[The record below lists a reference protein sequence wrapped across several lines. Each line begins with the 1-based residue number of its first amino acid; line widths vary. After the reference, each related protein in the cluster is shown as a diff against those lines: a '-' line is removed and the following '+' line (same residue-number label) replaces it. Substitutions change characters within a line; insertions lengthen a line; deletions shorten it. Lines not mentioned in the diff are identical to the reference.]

1 MKSTNPRI
9 LTGVVTSNKADKTIT
24 VKIERK
30 VKHPLYGKVVKRASK
45 VHAHDENNSASIG
58 DIVSVKECRPIS
70 KTKTWVLVSDEIPQ
84 TVEDDRLIDVSVAAA
99 VQLGFY
105 EKGLAKVHVEVLDI
119 EAGTVSYTIEVGR
132 FADNQSAL
140 ALLVELRNKIDF
152 ESEKIRVKPISGSS
166 YGIEIGPIY
175 RKRNLEKIESLMKV
189 MDVPSVRVFL
199 KD

>member
-70 KTKTWVLVSDEIPQ
+70 KTKTWVLVSDQISQ
-84 TVEDDRLIDVSVAAA
+84 NAED
-99 VQLGFY
+99 G
-105 EKGLAKVHVEVLDI
+105 
-119 EAGTVSYTIEVGR
+119 
-132 FADNQSAL
+132 
-140 ALLVELRNKIDF
+140 
-152 ESEKIRVKPISGSS
+152 
-166 YGIEIGPIY
+166 
-175 RKRNLEKIESLMKV
+175 
-189 MDVPSVRVFL
+189 
-199 KD
+199 

>member
-9 LTGVVTSNKADKTIT
+9 LTGVVTSNTADKTIT

-84 TVEDDRLIDVSVAAA
+84 TVED
-99 VQLGFY
+99 
-105 EKGLAKVHVEVLDI
+105 K
-119 EAGTVSYTIEVGR
+119 
-132 FADNQSAL
+132 
-140 ALLVELRNKIDF
+140 
-152 ESEKIRVKPISGSS
+152 
-166 YGIEIGPIY
+166 
-175 RKRNLEKIESLMKV
+175 
-189 MDVPSVRVFL
+189 
-199 KD
+199 